1 MNYLVIEVYTNEC
14 SINMGL
20 SLWKRIKAG
29 VNKFGYHL
37 GWLFALDDNAV
48 DHLVKVQVV
57 YEFKN

>member
-1 MNYLVIEVYTNEC
+1 
-14 SINMGL
+14 MGL